1 MGFCRY
7 FKKGYFGVCT
17 ASESN
22 HVPGIAEMGRYCLK
36 ENFLC
41 PIFELHASKDI
52 DVKTGS
58 NTTRDRDIQY
68 GYAGKVNAL
77 RQ

>member
-1 MGFCRY
+1 MGFCSH

-22 HVPGIAEMGRYCLK
+22 HVPGIAEMEHYCLK

-41 PIFELHASKDI
+41 PIFELHSSKNI
-52 DVKTGS
+52 EVKTDSRRAGIEIFS
-58 NTTRDRDIQY
+58 VDTR
-68 GYAGKVNAL
+68 
-77 RQ
+77 

>member
-22 HVPGIAEMGRYCLK
+22 HVPGIAEMERYCLK

-41 PIFELHASKDI
+41 PIFELNASKSI
-52 DVKTGS
+52 DLTPGTKRAGIPILS
-58 NTTRDRDIQY
+58 MNTP
-68 GYAGKVNAL
+68 AK
-77 RQ
+77 

>member
-22 HVPGIAEMGRYCLK
+22 HVPGIAEMERYCLK

-41 PIFELHASKDI
+41 PIFKLNTSKDI
-52 DVKTGS
+52 DVTSGTKQAWIPIRS
-58 NTTRDRDIQY
+58 MNTT
-68 GYAGKVNAL
+68 AK
-77 RQ
+77 